1 MPAVIAGYA
10 RSPFTPAKKGELA
23 RTRPDD
29 IAATVINGLIK
40 ETGVDPMTIEDLI
53 VGTAF
58 PEAEQGFNV
67 ARMITFLTDT
77 KTPLLAEQKKKIL
90 NSITKQWKF
99 KI

>member
-58 PEAEQGFNV
+58 PEAEQGFNGSP
-67 ARMITFLTDT
+67 RDSSWCNYQS
-77 KTPLLAEQKKKIL
+77 LLWLIDAGD
-90 NSITKQWKF
+90 SRRRR
-99 KI
+99 

>member
-58 PEAEQGFNV
+58 Q
-67 ARMITFLTDT
+67 R
-77 KTPLLAEQKKKIL
+77 
-90 NSITKQWKF
+90 S
-99 KI
+99 